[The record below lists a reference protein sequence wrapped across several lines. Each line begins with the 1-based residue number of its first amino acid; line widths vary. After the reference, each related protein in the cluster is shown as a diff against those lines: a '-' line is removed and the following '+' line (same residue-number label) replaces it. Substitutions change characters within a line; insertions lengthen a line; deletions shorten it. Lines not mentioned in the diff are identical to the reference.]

1 MRKIKGNLNKKAYT
15 MFMDSEAQCYKDI
28 NSLLLCRHLQAD
40 STLCIEIQRT
50 QNSQGNLEG
59 QEQR

>member
-15 MFMDSEAQCYKDI
+15 MFMDSEAQCYKAI

-40 STLCIEIQRT
+40 STLYIEIQRT
-50 QNSQGNLEG
+50 KNSQRNLEG